1 MAGHDRTGR
10 RPLDRGSAPR
20 DGTDRTSSTVAWTHN
35 PRRERAAAAVDVIS
49 ESPQVSTGTYPV
61 SADAI
66 RIEPDRIASRRA
78 ATVTCEQVS
87 AEMTPVRDGTLLWEL
102 LQGARPDHLFDTASA
117 FEASVEAAQD
127 RTAEWQ
133 MDVDEVRVRPVRWQ
147 GIEVTL
153 VGT

>member
-1 MAGHDRTGR
+1 MIELAGG
-10 RPLDRGSAPR
+10 LW
-20 DGTDRTSSTVAWTHN
+20 TVGALPATALIGLAAQS
-35 PRRERAAAAVDVIS
+35 RERTNADASGLAAAVDVIS

-66 RIEPDRIASRRA
+66 RIETDRIASKRA
-78 ATVTCEQVS
+78 GTVACEQVL

-102 LQGARPDHLFDTASA
+102 LQGARPEHLFDTASG

-127 RTAEWQ
+127 RTAEWRT
-133 MDVDEVRVRPVRWQ
+133 DGDEVRVRPVRWQ